1 MDASMWISA
10 GIGVAISFGWSAVRR
25 NRKQMRVLDMSDA
38 QLEAEA
44 DRVMRC
50 PAWKNPEWICIVLD
64 EAKRRRELRASARSR
79 GGS

>member
-1 MDASMWISA
+1 
-10 GIGVAISFGWSAVRR
+10 
-25 NRKQMRVLDMSDA
+25 
-38 QLEAEA
+38 
-44 DRVMRC
+44 MRC